1 MKKILNVLYTAVCHF
16 ALSFSGI
23 ILFFWLFME
32 EAQYIDYEKILIF
45 FRFALI
51 FGAASVVFAI
61 PKIPYVV
68 KVALHF
74 VINTIAFVATFATAT
89 GISQMRAF
97 VVGALFVIIYAVIFA
112 IVKVLQALSK
122 RFTKNV

>member
-1 MKKILNVLYTAVCHF
+1 MKKILNVLYTVLCHF

-23 ILFFWLFME
+23 ILFFWSFMK
-32 EAQYIDYEKILIF
+32 EAQYIDYEKILVF

-51 FGAASVVFAI
+51 FGVASVIFAI
-61 PKIPYVV
+61 PKIPYIVRL
-68 KVALHF
+68 ALHF

-97 VVGALFVIIYAVIFA
+97 VVGALFVIIYVIVFAV
-112 IVKVLQALSK
+112 VKGLQALAK
-122 RFTKNV
+122 KLTKNV